1 MAENLA
7 CRHDIS
13 IKEKVAEMVDAGM
26 GWDSISSRLAI
37 SRSTVKQWVM
47 TYRATGA
54 DGLLNMGS
62 SKRSYD
68 YGAKIAAARAH
79 VDDGRALQDVMAAHG
94 IASRGVLQRWC
105 RAYREGGAEA
115 LRPKR
120 RGRPPGTAPAPR
132 SREQELEERVR
143 KLEAQVAYLKNR

>member
-1 MAENLA
+1 MG
-7 CRHDIS
+7 HD
-13 IKEKVAEMVDAGM
+13 
-26 GWDSISSRLAI
+26 L
-37 SRSTVKQWVM
+37 Q
-47 TYRATGA
+47 ATGA

-105 RAYREGGAEA
+105 RAYREGRGRGAQAQAQGQAAGDGAGAEEPRA
-115 LRPKR
+115 GT
-120 RGRPPGTAPAPR
+120 RGVFSQA
-132 SREQELEERVR
+132 
-143 KLEAQVAYLKNR
+143 